1 MFKWINKIGE
11 INRFVLNS
19 LSNRLF
25 HKTLNM
31 KLISATLT
39 LLLSTSLAD
48 ETLKCYGS
56 DGWKNLESVKFEK
69 EPCSY
74 SRCYAATSKDFF
86 IRDHPY
92 IMPAKD
98 WEGGSR
104 KLPVLLALP
113 ADFFDFFLVTFEQK
127 TKDYADFLP

>member
-1 MFKWINKIGE
+1 
-11 INRFVLNS
+11 
-19 LSNRLF
+19 
-25 HKTLNM
+25 M
-31 KLISATLT
+31 KLISATVA
-39 LLLSTSLAD
+39 LLLSTALAD

-69 EPCSY
+69 EQCSY

-98 WEGGSR
+98 WVGGSR
-104 KLPVLLALP
+104 KLPVVLSL
-113 ADFFDFFLVTFEQK
+113 T
-127 TKDYADFLP
+127 ADFLIF